1 MSLLLN
7 IDGNS
12 FLASLS
18 RTLNSTFAITGISFS
33 ADSFVVNVSSVL
45 RIKFSAEKPKTVTIN
60 YKEPKMTRKLILIT
74 FTLFTINVFGQT
86 ENSNYKIVADKFVEN
101 YNENNFKNI
110 FDLFS
115 AEMQTALPLDKTT
128 DFLKG
133 LKSQAGQI
141 TKRQFVKYVNG
152 TYASY
157 KTNFERT
164 LFAVNISVDNNSKIN
179 GLFIKPFTDENLPK
193 IERNITKLQLPF
205 DGEWTVVW
213 GGDTKELNY
222 HVENEAQKNAFDMV
236 TKDEKGNSF
245 KTDGITNEDYYA
257 FGKELIA
264 PCDGEIVLVVD
275 GIKDNKPGELNP
287 MYAPGN
293 TVIIKT
299 DNNEY
304 LFFAHFKQNTIR
316 VKQGQNVKQGEL
328 LGLCGN
334 SGYSSEPHLHFHI
347 QNIEDINTATGVKC
361 YFDKLNVNEQTRTD
375 YSPIQKDKIKSE

>member
-1 MSLLLN
+1 MVLTDNIKATNSAFA
-7 IDGNS
+7 IDGVWS
-12 FLASLS
+12 
-18 RTLNSTFAITGISFS
+18 S
-33 ADSFVVNVSSVL
+33 ADSFVVKESSVL
-45 RIKFSAEKPKTVTIN
+45 RIKFCAEKPKTVTSN
-60 YKEPKMTRKLILIT
+60 YKEPNMIDKLILIT
-74 FTLFTINVFGQT
+74 LTLLTINVFGQIESST
-86 ENSNYKIVADKFVEN
+86 YKIVADKFVEN
-101 YNENNFKNI
+101 YNENDFKSI
-110 FDLFS
+110 FDSFS
-115 AEMQTALPLDKTT
+115 LEMQSALPLDKAT

-157 KTNFERT
+157 KTNFERA

-193 IERNITKLQLPF
+193 MERNITKLQLPF
-205 DGEWTVVW
+205 DGEWTVIW

-222 HVENEAQKNAFDMV
+222 HVENQAQKNAFDIV
-236 TKDEKGNSF
+236 IKDERGNSF

-275 GIKDNKPGELNP
+275 GIKDNKPSDLNP

-293 TVIIKT
+293 SVMIKT
-299 DNNEY
+299 DKNEY

-316 VKQGQNVKQGEL
+316 VKQGQTVRQGQL

-334 SGYSSEPHLHFHI
+334 SGNSSEPHLHFHI
-347 QNIEDINTATGVKC
+347 QNVEDMNAATGVKC
-361 YFDKLNVNEQTRTD
+361 YFDKLKVNGQIKTD
-375 YSPIQKDKIKSE
+375 YSPIKNEKISDAK